1 MTHSL
6 APGARVARCF
16 KRWPLLTAA
25 LGLGLVFA
33 MMAQGPAHPAYAAG
47 DCTVA
52 AGEVGIDGEEQALL
66 NGINSYRQQ
75 RGLQPLAASGSLNR
89 AAAWMS
95 HDMAAYRYF
104 SHTDRLGRAFNVR
117 LADCGYTYA
126 TYMGENIAAGNAD
139 AASTLT
145 QWKNSPG
152 HNALLLNSSMRAVG
166 IARYYDA
173 GAPYRWYWTLDAGGF
188 NDGGSTGGTPTPTP
202 TATPRPTATPPSGA
216 KAVLTSPA
224 PGSTLPGSTA
234 TFAWSAGT
242 SVSHYWL
249 SVGTTG
255 AGSAN
260 LYSQLAGAG
269 GTARSATVG
278 GLPTNGA
285 TVYVRL
291 YSMIGGAWQTA
302 DYTFRA
308 AGGAATPTPA
318 PTPTPTATPRPYWCI
333 YLPQYC

>member
-1 MTHSL
+1 MMHSL
-6 APGARVARCF
+6 ALRARAARCF

-25 LGLGLVFA
+25 LGLGLAFA
-33 MMAQGPAHPAYAAG
+33 LMAQGPADPAYAAG

-52 AGEVGIDGEEQALL
+52 AGEVGLDGEEQAML

-173 GAPYRWYWTLDAGGF
+173 GAPYRWYWTLDTGGV
-188 NDGGSTGGTPTPTP
+188 NDGGTP
-202 TATPRPTATPPSGA
+202 TATPRPTATPTPTPTPVGGT
-216 KAVLTSPA
+216 KASLTSPT
-224 PGSTLPGSTA
+224 PGSTLPGATA
-234 TFAWSAGT
+234 TFAWTAGT
-242 SVSHYWL
+242 NVSYYWL

-255 AGSAN
+255 AGSTN
-260 LYSQLAGAG
+260 VYSQLAGAG
-269 GTARSATVG
+269 GTARSATVS
-278 GLPTNGA
+278 GLPTNGS
-285 TVYVRL
+285 TIYVRL
-291 YSMIGGAWQTA
+291 YSTIGGAWLTA
-302 DYTFRA
+302 DNTSRA
-308 AGGAATPTPA
+308 AGGTAPA
-318 PTPTPTATPRPYWCI
+318 PTATPRPVWCI
-333 YLPQYC
+333 WLPQYC